1 MQHIAHGDEQAFRQL
16 LEKHQNA
23 VIGTVAKMLGSPTDA
38 EDLSQQVFLR
48 VWKSAK
54 RYKPQAKFTTWLFTI
69 TRNLVFTETKRRM
82 KKKAQS
88 LDEAAD
94 NIDFQPV
101 STRQTPDEDLRDKE
115 LQNAIDQA
123 ISLLPKTQRLAVIL
137 RRYEDMPY
145 EEIAQILKTSVS
157 SVKSHLFRARARL
170 REDLKHYLEN

>member
-1 MQHIAHGDEQAFRQL
+1 
-16 LEKHQNA
+16 
-23 VIGTVAKMLGSPTDA
+23 
-38 EDLSQQVFLR
+38 
-48 VWKSAK
+48 
-54 RYKPQAKFTTWLFTI
+54 
-69 TRNLVFTETKRRM
+69 M